1 MVTRE
6 ADTRAV
12 SVTRCPCGISPR
24 AGSLVFTWAC
34 EQGSSRG
41 DAVRCW
47 GARDAVGVLQRQR
60 DLVVWKLN
68 GLDDDR
74 ARGMATGTGLTIHGI
89 VRHLTDVER
98 SWLRRWF
105 DGQQGLPV
113 EGKTPGWVGG
123 LDARPDDRLVDSLE
137 SYVAEAERCGEVV
150 RSHSLDDLEVDGPR
164 NLRWVLHHLIEET
177 ARHLG
182 HLDVLCEMADGRTGE
197 QPS

>member
-1 MVTRE
+1 VETPFAAGERE
-6 ADTRAV
+6 LLLAY
-12 SVTRCPCGISPR
+12 
-24 AGSLVFTWAC
+24 
-34 EQGSSRG
+34 
-41 DAVRCW
+41 
-47 GARDAVGVLQRQR
+47 LQRQR

-68 GLDDDR
+68 GLDHDR
-74 ARGMATGTGLTIHGI
+74 ARGIATGSGLTIHGI

-113 EGKTPGWVGG
+113 EGKTPGRVGG
-123 LDARPDDRLVDSLE
+123 FDARPYDRLVDSLA
-137 SYVAEAERCGEVV
+137 SYVEEADRCDEVV
-150 RSHSLDDLEVDGPR
+150 RSCNFDDLGVDVPG

-182 HLDVLCEMADGRTGE
+182 HLDVLCERADGRTGE